1 MTPRPEAPAPHAPV
15 RTLAWLGGGLA
26 AAGAAG
32 LGFVSQG
39 APLAR
44 GLAGWLQVAP
54 DQAVGPWPAFGL
66 ALAAGLGAAVVGIT
80 VYPARRVIGLLVVA
94 SLLCLTQ
101 SMVLALHGMV
111 WEPLPALIG
120 LMGAGSLTVLLRPEC
135 FGPAVAFRGRVSAQT
150 MSRLASVADP
160 AFLQPDQL
168 DATVISCR
176 LLNENALREVLPA
189 RDFLK
194 LCQVFRTAS
203 GQLLME
209 HGGCLDP
216 REDSGVRAFFGLPLR
231 DPEFADNAVKAAL
244 ALDDGMRAFAEKHAS
259 PAGTPACGIGLA
271 TGKLTAGLVGDSY
284 SVLGDAVELSRWLAA
299 ETANYEVR
307 CLTDSAT
314 HLAADRVEDRP
325 LEFVNPPDGAAVEI
339 FHLLGTAGSLSQE
352 AMARR
357 HAFRDAIMLLRAGH
371 AEDARQRFGDAREGL
386 TVPDPVLEYFVA
398 LAADQSQRDA
408 ASSGTASS
416 PPAPLLTDLIASLGN
431 PQAEPG
437 HATAGPP
444 TTAAPV
450 RRKEKTSRKLPR
462 RP

>member
-1 MTPRPEAPAPHAPV
+1 MTPSQDVPAPHAPGV
-15 RTLAWLGGGLA
+15 KLAWMGGGAVAL
-26 AAGAAG
+26 GAAG
-32 LGFVSQG
+32 LAFLFQG
-39 APLAR
+39 APLAK
-44 GLAGWLQVAP
+44 GLWGLLPAAPVQAVAP
-54 DQAVGPWPAFGL
+54 LTAFGM
-66 ALAAGLGAAVVGIT
+66 AFGVGLGAAMVGMT
-80 VYPARRVIGLLVVA
+80 VYPVRRVIGLLSA
-94 SLLCLTQ
+94 AGLLCLFQ
-101 SMVLALHGMV
+101 SLVLALHGLA

-120 LMGAGSLTVLLRPEC
+120 LLGAGSLTVLLRPQF
-135 FGPAVAFRGRVSAQT
+135 FGPATAFQGRVSAKT
-150 MSRLASVADP
+150 MARLARVADP

-194 LCQVFRTAS
+194 LCQAFRTAA

-231 DPEFADNAVKAAL
+231 DPEFADDAVKAAL

-271 TGKLTAGLVGDSY
+271 TGKLTAGLVGGSY

-386 TVPDPVLEYFVA
+386 TVPDPVLEYFVT

-408 ASSGTASS
+408 ASSGAA
-416 PPAPLLTDLIASLGN
+416 PPPSAPLLSDLIATLGHS
-431 PQAEPG
+431 QAEPG
-437 HATAGPP
+437 LSAAVPPAT
-444 TTAAPV
+444 APV
-450 RRKEKTSRKLPR
+450 RREGNTSRKLPR